1 MFFFSLICIFAA
13 EIKHFTTMAEDKI
26 KKTEEQLNEE
36 QLDGVNGGHTNNDLL
51 VTN

>member
-13 EIKHFTTMAEDKI
+13 EIDKHFTTMAEDKI

-36 QLDGVNGGHTNNDLL
+36 QLDEVYVTGDLNN
-51 VTN
+51 N